1 LKNRDHVLRGAVR
14 RMSALN
20 LPNFLTTLRVLAAP
34 LLAYSLLRGHFGW
47 AFHLFV
53 LAAVTDALDGWIAR
67 HFNLM
72 THYGAVM
79 DPLADKLITLVCVIL
94 LTWLGM
100 VPLWLTLAMV
110 VRDTV
115 IVSGA
120 FAYHR
125 LYGEVEIRPTWLGKL
140 HTALAFT
147 LFAGVLANAANIVD
161 VSDWLDGCSL
171 LVLATT
177 LGSLVQ
183 YVVLWGRKAARES
196 ARRAAPP
203 LS

>member
-1 LKNRDHVLRGAVR
+1 MK
-14 RMSALN
+14 ALN
-20 LPNFLTTLRVLAAP
+20 LPNLLTTLRILAAP
-34 LLAYSLLRGHFGW
+34 LLAYALLRGNF
-47 AFHLFV
+47 AFAFYLFI
-53 LAAVTDALDGWIAR
+53 LAALTDALDGWIAR
-67 HFNLM
+67 HFKLM

-79 DPLADKLITLVCVIL
+79 DPLADKLITLVCVVL

-125 LYGEVEIRPTWLGKL
+125 LFGEVEIHPTWLGKL

-147 LFAGVLANAANIVD
+147 LFAGALANAANFVD
-161 VSDWLDGCSL
+161 VSEWLDAFFL
-171 LVLATT
+171 LALATT

-183 YVVLWGRKAARES
+183 YVVLWGRKAVKES
-196 ARRAAPP
+196 ARRAV
-203 LS
+203 

>member
-1 LKNRDHVLRGAVR
+1 
-14 RMSALN
+14 MQSLN
-20 LPNFLTTLRVLAAP
+20 IPNILTTLRVMAAP
-34 LLAYSLLRGHFGW
+34 LLAYSLLRGYFEF
-47 AFHLFV
+47 AFYIFI

-67 HFNLM
+67 HFHLM

-79 DPLADKLITLVCVIL
+79 DPLADKLITLVCVVL
-94 LTWLGM
+94 LTWLGL

-125 LYGEVEIRPTWLGKL
+125 LFGEVEIRPTWLGKL

-147 LFAGVLANAANIVD
+147 LFTAVLANAAELID
-161 VSDWLDGCSL
+161 VSEWLGTFFL
-171 LVLATT
+171 FVMATT
-177 LGSLVQ
+177 LASMVQ
-183 YVVLWGRKAARES
+183 YVVLWARKAVNES

-203 LS
+203 LP

>member
-1 LKNRDHVLRGAVR
+1 MKTVNVP
-14 RMSALN
+14 N
-20 LPNFLTTLRVLAAP
+20 LLTTLRVLAAP
-34 LLAYSLLRGHFGW
+34 LLAYSLLRGQFEF
-47 AFHLFV
+47 AFYLFI
-53 LAAVTDALDGWIAR
+53 LAAITDALDGWIAR

-72 THYGAVM
+72 TPYGAVM

-94 LTWLGM
+94 LTWLGR

-125 LYGEVEIRPTWLGKL
+125 VFGEVQIRPTWLGKL

-147 LFAGVLANAANIVD
+147 LFASVLANAANLVE
-161 VSDWLDGCSL
+161 VSDWLEGFFL

-183 YVVLWGRKAARES
+183 YVVLWGRKATREARL
-196 ARRAAPP
+196 R
-203 LS
+203 